1 MKTANY
7 DIKRIIKHGNQL
19 LMVISF
25 NQQDIAKLT
34 YFTDRNNDCSN
45 NYVNSWNGIPYF

>member
-1 MKTANY
+1 MWFENSRMKTANY

-25 NQQDIAKLT
+25 NQQDIAKLKWHILQT
-34 YFTDRNNDCSN
+34 E
-45 NYVNSWNGIPYF
+45 IMIAPIIM